1 VTAAARIPEHRI
13 DPLFHERW
21 SPRAFTSEEL
31 PEDVLLGLLEAA
43 RWAPSSMNLQPWRF
57 VYARRGTPA
66 FERFLAT
73 LAPGNQAWAAR
84 AAALV
89 AVVSHELVP
98 AAAGEAPARSRS
110 HSFDAGAAWA
120 QLALQ
125 AHLWGWGTHAM
136 GGFDAEAAR
145 AALRVPEGWR
155 VEVFV
160 AIGRPGDAATLPDWA
175 RAREK
180 PSGRK
185 PLAEIVREGAFE

>member
-1 VTAAARIPEHRI
+1 
-13 DPLFHERW
+13 
-21 SPRAFTSEEL
+21 
-31 PEDVLLGLLEAA
+31 
-43 RWAPSSMNLQPWRF
+43 MNLQPWRF
-57 VYARRGTPA
+57 DYARRGTPA
-66 FERFLAT
+66 FDRFLAT

-89 AVVSHELVP
+89 AVVSNGLVP
-98 AAAGEAPARSRS
+98 ASAGEAPLRSRS

-120 QLALQ
+120 HLALQ

-136 GGFDAEAAR
+136 GGFDPEAAR
-145 AALRVPEGWR
+145 TALGVPDGWQ

-160 AIGRPGDAATLPDWA
+160 AIGRRGDPATLPDWA